1 MSWIVLFGA
10 GGRAGR
16 QISAQARARGHD
28 VLAVMRRPS
37 AHPDI
42 DGVTGDVT
50 DVADV
55 HRLTAGAD
63 AVINAGATME
73 VPPDQFFSAST
84 RALIGGL
91 QTGRLLVIGIGTTL
105 EPTPGI
111 RLVDTPDFPD
121 EAKPFTVGHALELE
135 LLQQSPSELDWV
147 VITPPPVVITEHV
160 ETSGPLLISAGP
172 ELLHSP
178 DPTFTYTD
186 LAVATVDEIDNPTH
200 HRTQIAVIRS

>member
-1 MSWIVLFGA
+1 MSRIVLFGA

-16 QISAQARARGHD
+16 RILAQARARGHD
-28 VLAVMRRPS
+28 VLAVMRHPH

-55 HRLTAGAD
+55 RRLTAGAD
-63 AVINAGATME
+63 AVINAGASMD

-84 RALIGGL
+84 HALIGGL
-91 QTGRLLVIGIGTTL
+91 QTRRLLVIGIGTTL

-147 VITPPPVVITEHV
+147 VITPPPVVIAEHA
-160 ETSGPLLISAGP
+160 ETGPLLVSAGP
-172 ELLHSP
+172 ELLHSS

-186 LAVATVDEIDNPTH
+186 LAVATVDAIDNPTH
-200 HRTQIAVIRS
+200 HRTQIAVVRN